1 MIPELLGYLLT
12 GVECPTGW
20 NGATV
25 EDNCYY
31 QKYWIQKKL
40 ARFYN
45 LQCMYKEFKLFLN
58 ILMWRKML
66 QVPSKNLHIALLS
79 GVWASA
85 KPLSDRVGV
94 VRGLVVVTTV
104 SCRQLGT
111 LSSLLPGGEVE

>member
-20 NGATV
+20 NGA
-25 EDNCYY
+25 N
-31 QKYWIQKKL
+31 
-40 ARFYN
+40 
-45 LQCMYKEFKLFLN
+45 
-58 ILMWRKML
+58 
-66 QVPSKNLHIALLS
+66 IALLS

-111 LSSLLPGGEVE
+111 LSSLLPLTRMPILGETLPTLPGDTAPAD

>member
-1 MIPELLGYLLT
+1 MEPLWETIAIIRNIGNRKNLF
-12 GVECPTGW
+12 
-20 NGATV
+20 AFTV
-25 EDNCYY
+25 
-31 QKYWIQKKL
+31 
-40 ARFYN
+40 
-45 LQCMYKEFKLFLN
+45 YKEFKLFLN